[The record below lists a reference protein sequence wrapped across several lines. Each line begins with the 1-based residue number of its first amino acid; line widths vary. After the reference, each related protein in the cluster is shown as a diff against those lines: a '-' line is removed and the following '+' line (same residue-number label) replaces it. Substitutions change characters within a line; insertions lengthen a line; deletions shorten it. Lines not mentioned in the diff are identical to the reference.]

1 MKKFLFILIT
11 LMIFF
16 KTGNVLSEQSIFT
29 VNNLKMVKK
38 NYNNIDDLTN
48 DAFRKGFKKL
58 NKKILL
64 DKDFKKIEKTNL
76 KTIKNLISHYQILNS
91 NEKIENEF
99 TEFNIFFKRDKI
111 YNFYFKNDIRYSD
124 ISDKSLKILPVLIID
139 NEVLIYEKNY
149 FYENWI
155 SDKEDNHRES
165 LLEFILPIENIEVID
180 SIKKNRE
187 NLEAVKLSEIFD
199 ESKDKDNLYILI
211 DYNRKMTKVFLK
223 GNISKKKIIKNI
235 KITSENNNK
244 NISFEQILISLKKE
258 ILEMIKSQNIIDV
271 RTPSFLN
278 VNLLIKEQNDLLK
291 TQNILNDEDLIESF
305 YVNEFNNRI
314 ANIKIKYYG
323 KINKITEKLYKRGL
337 NFETDGESW
346 KVRVN

>member
-155 SDKEDNHRES
+155 SDKEDNYSES
-165 LLEFILPIENIEVID
+165 HLEFILPIENIEVID

-223 GNISKKKIIKNI
+223 GNISRKKIIKNI

-291 TQNILNDEDLIESF
+291 TQNILNDEDLIEGF

>member
-76 KTIKNLISHYQILNS
+76 KAIKNLISHYQILNN

-99 TEFNIFFKRDKI
+99 IEFNIFFKRDKI

-346 KVRVN
+346 KARVN

>member
-1 MKKFLFILIT
+1 
-11 LMIFF
+11 MIFF

-76 KTIKNLISHYQILNS
+76 KAIKNLISHYQILNN

-99 TEFNIFFKRDKI
+99 IEFNIFFKRDKI

-155 SDKEDNHRES
+155 SNKEDNHRES

-346 KVRVN
+346 KARVN

>member
-76 KTIKNLISHYQILNS
+76 KTIKNLISHYQILNN

-99 TEFNIFFKRDKI
+99 IEFNIFFKRDKI

-244 NISFEQILISLKKE
+244 NISFEKILISLKKE

>member
-29 VNNLKMVKK
+29 VNNLKMIKK
-38 NYNNIDDLTN
+38 NYNNNDDLTN
-48 DAFRKGFKKL
+48 DAFKKGFKKL

-64 DKDFKKIEKTNL
+64 DKDFKKIEKTSL

-91 NEKIENEF
+91 NDKIENEF
-99 TEFNIFFKRDKI
+99 IEFNIFFKRDKI
-111 YNFYFKNDIRYSD
+111 YNFYFKNNIKYSD
-124 ISDKSLKILPVLIID
+124 ISDKSLMILPVLILD
-139 NEVLIYEKNY
+139 KEVLIYEKNF

-155 SDKEDNHRES
+155 SNKEDDYNES
-165 LLEFILPIENIEVID
+165 HLEFILPIENIEVID

-199 ESKDKDNLYILI
+199 ESKDKDNLYIII
-211 DYNRKMTKVFLK
+211 DYNREMTKVFLK
-223 GNISKKKIIKNI
+223 GNISKKKIVKNI
-235 KITSENNNK
+235 KITSENDDK
-244 NISFEQILISLKKE
+244 NISLEQILITLKKE
-258 ILEMIKSQNIIDV
+258 ILEIIKSQNIIDV

>member
-76 KTIKNLISHYQILNS
+76 KAIKNLISHYQILNS

-99 TEFNIFFKRDKI
+99 IEFNIFFKRDKI

-223 GNISKKKIIKNI
+223 GNISKKKIVKNI
-235 KITSENNNK
+235 KITSENDDK
-244 NISFEQILISLKKE
+244 NISLEQILISLKKE

-323 KINKITEKLYKRGL
+323 KINKITEKI
-337 NFETDGESW
+337 
-346 KVRVN
+346 V

>member
-76 KTIKNLISHYQILNS
+76 KTIKNLISHYQILNN

-99 TEFNIFFKRDKI
+99 IEFNIFFKRDKI
-111 YNFYFKNDIRYSD
+111 YNFYFKNDIKYSD

-155 SDKEDNHRES
+155 SDKEDYYSES
-165 LLEFILPIENIEVID
+165 HLEFILPIENIEVID

-211 DYNRKMTKVFLK
+211 NYNRKMTKVFLK
-223 GNISKKKIIKNI
+223 GNISRKKIIKNI

>member
-1 MKKFLFILIT
+1 
-11 LMIFF
+11 MIFF

-76 KTIKNLISHYQILNS
+76 KTIKNLISHYQILNN

-99 TEFNIFFKRDKI
+99 IEFNIFFKRDKI

-223 GNISKKKIIKNI
+223 GNISRKKIIKNI

>member
-76 KTIKNLISHYQILNS
+76 KAIKNLISHYQILN
-91 NEKIENEF
+91 NNGKIENEF
-99 TEFNIFFKRDKI
+99 IEFNIFFKRDKI

-346 KVRVN
+346 KARVN

>member
-1 MKKFLFILIT
+1 
-11 LMIFF
+11 MIFF

-76 KTIKNLISHYQILNS
+76 KTIKNLISHYQILNN

-99 TEFNIFFKRDKI
+99 IEFNIFFKRDKI

>member
-124 ISDKSLKILPVLIID
+124 ISDKSVKILPVLIID

-155 SDKEDNHRES
+155 SDKEDNYSES
-165 LLEFILPIENIEVID
+165 HLEFILPIENIEVID

-223 GNISKKKIIKNI
+223 GNISRKKIIKNI

>member
-76 KTIKNLISHYQILNS
+76 KTIKNLISHYQILNN

-99 TEFNIFFKRDKI
+99 IEFNIFFKRDKI

>member
-76 KTIKNLISHYQILNS
+76 KTIKNLISHYQILNN

-99 TEFNIFFKRDKI
+99 IEFNIFFKRDKI

-223 GNISKKKIIKNI
+223 GNISRKKIIKNI